1 MKFLFLSDQSI
12 KNIQH
17 ALGIARDKYTKLQG
31 DYNELEG
38 GYAPK
43 GHAELNKDLKHH
55 NKACEFSDL
64 NADIDALLDNST
76 GSSSNQGIAALKS
89 IMIQIEK
96 DAAIIAE
103 RFCDTSKGLEVADAW
118 KGNLE
123 QYGRYMQ
130 ATAYAGSIK
139 RCIEKL

>member
-55 NKACEFSDL
+55 NKACEFSDF

-89 IMIQIEK
+89 IMIQWRRTPRLLPK
-96 DAAIIAE
+96 GFAILQ
-103 RFCDTSKGLEVADAW
+103 KGW
-118 KGNLE
+118 K
-123 QYGRYMQ
+123 
-130 ATAYAGSIK
+130 
-139 RCIEKL
+139 